1 MSSEN
6 FPRAYELVLVH
17 EGGYVNH
24 PRDPGGAT
32 NKGVTQNT
40 YNAYRRHKR
49 QSARSVRHITNSEL
63 IDIYRSRYWD
73 AVKGDELPSGLDYVI
88 YRALTSALRP
98 EKEDR
103 RASIQQPC
111 LLNPR
116 HVA

>member
-1 MSSEN
+1 MARTVREN
-6 FPRAYELVLVH
+6 GALNLRIAYQSGLAISH
-17 EGGYVNH
+17 W
-24 PRDPGGAT
+24 RTA
-32 NKGVTQNT
+32 
-40 YNAYRRHKR
+40 YNAYRRRKR

-88 YRALTSALRP
+88 YRALTSTLRP